1 MSEILLPKNAIFI
14 RDIVLLYIGKNQ
26 QKNAAPVLRFSLVP
40 RISLLVTNLGNLR
53 DWLSV

>member
-53 DWLSV
+53 D